1 MTKVYPEFLSDMRPT
16 PGWMSLND
24 LLILEFL
31 QEHDLSLPPRPLYY
45 NLNRRSHDIG
55 YSTVRKRVK
64 ILESHNLLEIEDE
77 DRGYYAVSDKGQA
90 YLNGELD
97 VDDLEENK

>member
-1 MTKVYPEFLSDMRPT
+1 MTKPLPQFVLDMRPT

-31 QEHDLSLPPRPLYY
+31 HETDISLPPRPLYY
-45 NLNRRSHDIG
+45 NLNRRGHDIG

-64 ILESHNLLEIEDE
+64 ILESHDLLDLEDE
-77 DRGYYAVSDKGQA
+77 DRGYYAVSEKGER
-90 YLNGELD
+90 YLAGELD
-97 VDDLEENK
+97 ADDLED